1 MLPDVKKI
9 LFTTDLS
16 PNALYAFRYAA
27 YLAKACQA
35 EISILHVN
43 EPPSTD
49 ALIAL
54 EAYLSKD
61 FREQKLKERTQLLLE
76 TIQERF
82 DNFCASELAGDPVC
96 ERLVVRKEG
105 RSGYPAEMIL
115 RQAARWNCDMI
126 VMAANAKGA
135 RQTFLGTVAKQVLR
149 RSRIPVFVVPME
161 TPPKPAKR

>member
-9 LFTTDLS
+9 LFSTDLS

-27 YLAKACQA
+27 YLRKVCQA

-43 EPPSTD
+43 EPPSAD
-49 ALIAL
+49 ALIAF
-54 EAYLSKD
+54 EAYLSKE
-61 FREQKLKERTQLLLE
+61 FREQKRKERTQLLLE
-76 TIQERF
+76 TIQGRF
-82 DNFCASELAGDPVC
+82 DRFCESELSGDPAC
-96 ERLVVRKEG
+96 NQLVVRKEV

-115 RQAARWNCDMI
+115 RQAGRWSCDMI

-149 RSRIPVFVVPME
+149 RARIPVIVAPME
-161 TPPKPAKR
+161 KPPRRERR